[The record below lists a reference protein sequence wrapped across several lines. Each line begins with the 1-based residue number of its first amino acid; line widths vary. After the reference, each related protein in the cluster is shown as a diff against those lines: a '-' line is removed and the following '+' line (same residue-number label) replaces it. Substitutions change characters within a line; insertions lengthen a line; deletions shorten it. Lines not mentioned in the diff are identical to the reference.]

1 MTSIPDTTAGRVVMG
16 VSAKMSER
24 AEVRRKRTVMQVTW
38 SLVAG
43 GAETYALTVASGLD
57 GSRYR
62 SVMCGIDQGGAL
74 EPEVRRR
81 GVPYHIM
88 HRRPG
93 LDWRLMGRMFQLL
106 LREKVDVIHTH
117 HLNQLLYSAVAA
129 RLLGI
134 RIVHT
139 EHSVEMYKSRKLRWM
154 LRVLSIFCRRV
165 TAIGADG
172 EQTLREK
179 VGIPAQKL
187 EIVRAAVDLRRFNV
201 PRALAREALGLKPT
215 DRVAVIVARLFP
227 EKNHRFLLAA
237 FAEAAERVPD
247 AKLLIVG
254 DGIEQK
260 AIEEVIAKLNLGDR
274 VAMLGVRRDIP
285 QILAGADV
293 FVLSSDREG
302 LPIAVLE
309 AMAAGLPVIATSV
322 GDLPLVVKDGQTGVL
337 VPRRDVGEMAEAMVR
352 LLGDGEECARMG
364 RGGRELVS
372 ETYSLDQMVRR
383 HSELYGVA
391 E

>member
-1 MTSIPDTTAGRVVMG
+1 MTSLPDTTAGRVVMG
-16 VSAKMSER
+16 VPAKMSER
-24 AEVRRKRTVMQVTW
+24 AEVRRRRTVMQVTW

-57 GSRYR
+57 ASKYR

-88 HRRPG
+88 NRRPG
-93 LDWRLMGRMFQLL
+93 VDWRLMGRMFQLL
-106 LREKVDVIHTH
+106 RREKVDVIHTH
-117 HLNQLLYSAVAA
+117 HLNQLLYSVVAA

-154 LRVLSIFCRRV
+154 LRLLSIFCHRV

-172 EQTLREK
+172 ERVLREK
-179 VGIPAQKL
+179 VGIPAGKL
-187 EIVRAAVDLRRFNV
+187 EIVRAAVDLGRFNV
-201 PRALAREALGLKPT
+201 PRAAAREALGLKPA
-215 DRVAVIVARLFP
+215 DRAAVIVARLFP
-227 EKNHRFLLAA
+227 EKNHRLLLAA
-237 FAEAAERVPD
+237 FAEAAARVPD

-254 DGIEQK
+254 DGVEQA
-260 AIEEVIAKLNLGDR
+260 AIEEVIAKLNLGGR

-322 GDLPLVVKDGQTGVL
+322 GDLPLVVKDGQTGLL
-337 VPRRDVGEMAEAMVR
+337 VPRRDVGELAKALVR
-352 LLGDGEECARMG
+352 LLGDAEPCERMG

-372 ETYSLDQMVRR
+372 EAYSLDQLVKR

>member
-1 MTSIPDTTAGRVVMG
+1 MTSLPDTTAGRVVMG
-16 VSAKMSER
+16 VPVKMSER
-24 AEVRRKRTVMQVTW
+24 AEVRRRRTVMQVTW

-57 GSRYR
+57 ASKFR
-62 SVMCGIDQGGAL
+62 SVMCGVDQGGAL
-74 EPEVRRR
+74 EVEVRRR
-81 GVPYHIM
+81 GVPYYIM
-88 HRRPG
+88 NRRAG
-93 LDWRLMGRMFQLL
+93 LDWRLMGRMLRL
-106 LREKVDVIHTH
+106 LRSEKVDVIHTH
-117 HLNQLLYSAVAA
+117 HLNQLLYSVVAA

-154 LRVLSIFCRRV
+154 LRLLSIFCHRV

-172 EQTLREK
+172 ERTLRDK
-179 VGIPAQKL
+179 VGIPAGKL
-187 EIVRAAVDLRRFNV
+187 EIVRAAVDLGRFNV
-201 PRALAREALGLKPT
+201 PRPAAREALGLCPA

-227 EKNHRFLLAA
+227 EKNHRLLLAA
-237 FAEAAERVPD
+237 FAEAVERVPD

-260 AIEEVIAKLNLGDR
+260 AIEEVIAKLNLGQR
-274 VAMLGVRRDIP
+274 VEMLGVRRDIP

-302 LPIAVLE
+302 LPISVLE
-309 AMAAGLPVIATSV
+309 AMAAGLPVIATRV
-322 GDLPLVVKDGQTGVL
+322 GDLPLVVKDGRTGVL
-337 VPRRDVGEMAEAMVR
+337 VPRRGAAELGEAMAR
-352 LLGDGEECARMG
+352 LLGDAELGARMG
-364 RGGRELVS
+364 RAGREVVR
-372 ETYSLDQMVRR
+372 EGYSLDRMVRR
-383 HSELYGVA
+383 HSELYGVV